1 VKGEDQQKLAEALVF
16 ALEKHGP
23 QTRKGKADVP
33 YVSHLLAVSGYVL
46 EHGAGDVDL
55 AIAGLLHDVLEDCE
69 GVTEDE
75 LRERFGSE
83 VARIVVGCTDTLP
96 GDTSEKKSPW
106 RERKEGYLAALARKD
121 RGAQIVS
128 ACDKLH
134 NLQNIVADMRAE
146 GPGFLDRFN
155 AKPEDL
161 LWYYR
166 GIRAA
171 LRADLPA
178 PLLGELDSLVRSFEQ
193 AGELTESDAG

>member
-1 VKGEDQQKLAEALVF
+1 MVTGWLTAPAELSTV
-16 ALEKHGP
+16 
-23 QTRKGKADVP
+23 
-33 YVSHLLAVSGYVL
+33 
-46 EHGAGDVDL
+46 
-55 AIAGLLHDVLEDCE
+55 IA
-69 GVTEDE
+69 
-75 LRERFGSE
+75 
-83 VARIVVGCTDTLP
+83 A
-96 GDTSEKKSPW
+96 EKKSPW

-178 PLLGELDSLVRSFEQ
+178 PLLGELDPFGARDVAQPFEV
-193 AGELTESDAG
+193 DALR